1 MPLQSIKVTLA
12 SAWVLLVVVV
22 GLVVGV
28 ASTVGMVALATLGLL
43 PALGLLLLW
52 HDPTPSLSESIT
64 KALR

>member
-1 MPLQSIKVTLA
+1 MQLQSITVTLS
-12 SAWVLLVVVV
+12 SAWVLLTIVI

-28 ASTVGMVALATLGLL
+28 ESTTGLVVLTSLSLL

-52 HDPTPSLSESIT
+52 HDPTPSLSESIA